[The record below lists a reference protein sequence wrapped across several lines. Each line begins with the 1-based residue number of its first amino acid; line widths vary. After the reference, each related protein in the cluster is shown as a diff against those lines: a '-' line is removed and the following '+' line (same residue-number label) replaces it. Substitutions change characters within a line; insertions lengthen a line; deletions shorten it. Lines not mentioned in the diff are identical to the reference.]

1 MGIGIL
7 NWVQVALCDIK
18 CVKLNKETVKI
29 LGDHFSYNQNLEQDK
44 NFCEHI
50 VKIKNILKF
59 WHI

>member
-29 LGDHFSYNQNLEQDK
+29 LDDHFSYNQNLEQDK
-44 NFCEHI
+44 NFANI
-50 VKIKNILKF
+50 KIKNILKF